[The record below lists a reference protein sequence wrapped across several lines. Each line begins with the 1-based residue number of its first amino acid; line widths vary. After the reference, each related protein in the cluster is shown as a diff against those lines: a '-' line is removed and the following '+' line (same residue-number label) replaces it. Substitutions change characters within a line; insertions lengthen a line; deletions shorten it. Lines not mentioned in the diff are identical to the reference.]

1 MQAAELGILGQREVE
16 MYHRYHLHKE
26 LTAEALVDIRAATE
40 AEAADHLDRMVVTDQ
55 TIQEPV
61 EAAEHLLHFQDQAQR
76 TRVVEQAVE
85 ELIQEHTTQVHPV
98 DRAAAEV
105 DEIVHQDKPEPTD

>member
-76 TRVVEQAVE
+76 TRVADLVAVE
-85 ELIQEHTTQVHPV
+85 LTQEHTTQTHQM
-98 DRAAAEV
+98 RQAAAEV
-105 DEIVHQDKPEPTD
+105 DEIVHQVKAEPTD